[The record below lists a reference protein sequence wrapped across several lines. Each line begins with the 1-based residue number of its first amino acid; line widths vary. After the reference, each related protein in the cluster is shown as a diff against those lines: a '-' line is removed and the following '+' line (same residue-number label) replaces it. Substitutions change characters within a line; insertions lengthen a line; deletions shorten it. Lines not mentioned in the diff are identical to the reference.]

1 LTLGDWDSVNQLSNF
16 SGEFADPA
24 REAEFQARRLP
35 ETLSHARVLLICSAV
50 LNTLFLLSDW
60 RFHGQPHFYIAVPS
74 RCVVVLFSLV
84 CLWLTRGVISFP
96 GLQRVM
102 LLWQAVTAVGVG
114 LLVSSHSDIA
124 LFVVLMLP
132 MIYFLVVPT
141 RFRWTLISSGGCSLL
156 LLAGYALPNPPEQTI
171 TGLLM
176 AVLMF
181 NSALAIAVRSANRLK
196 RLEWSAT
203 QAEQD
208 TREELARSR
217 DTLEAIFKAVP
228 VPLVVTSDRGTVVR
242 VNQAAVDFFGSEK
255 DAENV
260 ANVESV
266 YAHPADRQFVLE
278 RLRAEQEIN
287 AFESQ
292 LRRADGSIRDVII
305 SSRIANVEGAPHIIS
320 SAVDITDR
328 KLVELH
334 LAQLAMSD
342 PLTGLA
348 NRSHFMTAADRAVRQ
363 VAETGGKIAVLLLDV
378 DDFKQ
383 VNDSAGH
390 DAGDALLRAVAVRL
404 QASVRPGDVVARLGG
419 DEFAVML
426 TGLHNE
432 ADLQTILDRILAKL
446 AEPLIYAGRTVV
458 CKASIGASLFPEHA
472 EQVQDLMKCADI
484 ALYEAKTRGRGR
496 ACIFEP
502 SMLVAWEQEAG
513 MLFSAREAIASQEIV
528 PFYQPKVDLLTGE
541 VIGFE
546 ALLRWVRADGE
557 IVMPSAISAAFEN
570 PDLAQAIS
578 NRMIGCVL
586 RDIRGW
592 LDQGLDIGHVAINL
606 SGADL
611 RSESFPEQ
619 LLSSLALANVPCRH
633 IELEVTESVFLGRG
647 AECVERTLRSLSL
660 AGIRIALDDFGTGYA
675 SLSHLKQFPIDVI
688 KIDQRFV
695 RDLQD
700 DPDDAAIVRAVLN
713 LSYSLGIKTVA
724 EGIETDAQAEYLKAG
739 GCHFGQGYLF
749 SPAVP
754 AAQVAPLF
762 DRISGWAPHRKV
774 A

>member
-1 LTLGDWDSVNQLSNF
+1 M
-16 SGEFADPA
+16 
-24 REAEFQARRLP
+24 
-35 ETLSHARVLLICSAV
+35 
-50 LNTLFLLSDW
+50 
-60 RFHGQPHFYIAVPS
+60 
-74 RCVVVLFSLV
+74 VVLFSLV
-84 CLWLTRGVISFP
+84 CLWLNNRATSFP
-96 GLQRVM
+96 AAQRVM
-102 LLWQAVTAVGVG
+102 LLWQAVTAVGVA

-124 LFVVLMLP
+124 LFVVLLLP

-141 RFRWTLISSGGCSLL
+141 SFRWTLVASGGCGLL
-156 LLAGYALPNPPEQTI
+156 LLAGYAFPHPPEQTI

-181 NSALAIAVRSANRLK
+181 NAALAIAVSRANRLR

-203 QAEQD
+203 QAEQVA
-208 TREELARSR
+208 RAELARNR
-217 DTLEAIFKAVP
+217 DTLEAIFRAVP
-228 VPLVVTSDRGTVVR
+228 VPLVVTSDRGEMVR
-242 VNQAAVDFFGSEK
+242 ANQAAIDFFGSEK
-255 DAENV
+255 DAESV
-260 ANVESV
+260 VNVESV

-278 RLRAEQEIN
+278 RLRTEQEIN

-305 SSRIANVEGAPHIIS
+305 SSRMADVEGSPHIIS

-342 PLTGLA
+342 ALTGLA
-348 NRSHFMTAADRAVRQ
+348 NRSHFMTAADRAAKQ
-363 VAETGGKIAVLLLDV
+363 AAETGGKVAVLLLDV

-426 TGLHNE
+426 TGLHSE
-432 ADLQTILDRILAKL
+432 ADLQAILDRVLARL
-446 AEPLIYAGRTVV
+446 REPLSYAGRGLV

-472 EQVQDLMKCADI
+472 EQIQDLMKCADI

-496 ACIFEP
+496 ACVFEP
-502 SMLVAWEQEAG
+502 TMLIAWEQEAG
-513 MLFSAREAIASQEIV
+513 MIFSAREAIASQEIV
-528 PFYQPKVDLLTGE
+528 PFYQPKVDLASGRI
-541 VIGFE
+541 IGFE
-546 ALLRWVRADGE
+546 ALLRWVRPDGE
-557 IVMPSAISAAFEN
+557 IVMPAAISAAFEY
-570 PDLAQAIS
+570 PDLAQQIS
-578 NRMIGCVL
+578 ARMIGCVL
-586 RDIRGW
+586 QDIREW

-611 RSESFPEQ
+611 RSESFPDQ
-619 LLSSLALANVPCRH
+619 LLSSLAAHNVPCQH

-647 AECVERTLRSLSL
+647 AESVERTLRSLSL
-660 AGIRIALDDFGTGYA
+660 AGIHIALDDFGTGYA

-724 EGIETDAQAEYLKAG
+724 EGIETAAQAEYLKAG
-739 GCHFGQGYLF
+739 GCHFGQGFLF

-754 AAQVAPLF
+754 ASEVAALF
-762 DRISGWAPHRKV
+762 DRVHGWGPTLKV